1 MYRKEKLDI
10 MLQKELSRVL
20 LKELDLPSNIVVTV
34 TRVDV
39 SSNGFSAKVYI
50 SVLPSEKNEQ
60 ILKTL
65 TRKVYFI
72 QQALNKKFKIRP
84 VPRIEFVKEKKTEEA
99 SRIELILKQI
109 KDLEKNK

>member
-10 MLQKELSRVL
+10 MIQKELSRVL
-20 LKELDLPSNIVVTV
+20 PKELDLPSDIVVTV

-39 SSNGFSAKVYI
+39 SSNGFFAKVYV
-50 SVLPSEKNEQ
+50 SVFPSERHEQ
-60 ILKTL
+60 ILKIL
-65 TRKVYFI
+65 EKKVYFI
-72 QQALNKKFKIRP
+72 QQGLNKKFKIRP

-99 SRIELILKQI
+99 SKVELLLKQI

>member
-10 MLQKELSRVL
+10 MIQKELSQAL
-20 LKELDLPSNIVVTV
+20 LKELDLPSDIVVTV
-34 TRVDV
+34 TRVEV

-72 QQALNKKFKIRP
+72 QQALNKKLKIRP

-99 SRIELILKQI
+99 SRIELLLKQI
-109 KDLEKNK
+109 KDLEKK